1 MVLFDSSMLLFFL
14 DKRTPSPLDP
24 NTRKPIEHAKER
36 IDYLIKTLQEDGSI
50 IVIPTP
56 VLSEVLVRAGKAGS
70 DYIQILNGSAKFRIA
85 PFDTRAAIEVASMA
99 RSGKKKEGLSSTYA
113 KIKYD
118 RQIVAIAKT
127 ERVTTIYSDDKDLR
141 TLAQAHA
148 IKPYGLA
155 DLPLPPSD
163 QQTSLLDHVES

>member
-1 MVLFDSSMLLFFL
+1 MVLLDSSILLFFL
-14 DKRTPSPLDP
+14 EKETPSPLDP
-24 NTRKPIEHAKER
+24 STGKAIEHAKER
-36 IDYLIKTLQEDGSI
+36 IDYLIKTLQEDGNI

-56 VLSEVLVRAGKAGS
+56 VLSEILVRAGKAGA
-70 DYIQILNGSAKFRIA
+70 DYYQILNGSANFRIA

-99 RSGKKKEGLSSTYA
+99 NGTGKSGNKKGGLASTYA

-127 ERVTTIYSDDKDLR
+127 EKVTIIYSDDKNLQ
-141 TLAQAHA
+141 TLGESHG
-148 IKPYGLA
+148 IKSYGLA

-163 QQTSLLDHVES
+163 PQTSLVY